1 MAGAGAA
8 RGRKAAVALAR
19 TVKGG
24 ESACWGRHLRP
35 STESLRTGEARAE
48 SVINHVFAGQAKFRS
63 PQAKTSCEA
72 LRRGTSRTAATAAKT

>member
-35 STESLRTGEARAE
+35 STESLRTGGARVE

-63 PQAKTSCEA
+63 PQAKTSCET
-72 LRRGTSRTAATAAKT
+72 LRRGTSRTVATAAKI